1 VSVDVL
7 LVEDDDLVRACLA
20 EALHE
25 AGLET
30 TERASGEDA
39 MELLVPAAKPPAVV
53 VTDINLGPGM
63 NGLAFAEE
71 ARRCWPSVAV
81 IYISGRYQG
90 LNALSGR
97 DRFVPKPFPMG
108 TLLRA
113 IRDVGGAASGQAAS
127 GQKA

>member
-1 VSVDVL
+1 MTVDVL
-7 LVEDDDLVRACLA
+7 LVEDDDLVRECLA

-30 TERASGEDA
+30 AERASGEDA
-39 MELLVPAAKPPAVV
+39 LELLTPDTKPPAVV

-63 NGLAFAEE
+63 NGLAFAEA

-90 LNALSGR
+90 LNELGGR

-108 TLLRA
+108 ALLRA
-113 IRDVGGAASGQAAS
+113 IRDVGASDRKS
-127 GQKA
+127 